1 MVSSTVTVAV
11 HAWAF
16 PEASVAVS
24 VTVLEPMLAQPKE
37 VWLTD
42 NVGAPQLS
50 VDPLFTWL
58 ADNVALPELFR

>member
-11 HAWAF
+11 HTWEF